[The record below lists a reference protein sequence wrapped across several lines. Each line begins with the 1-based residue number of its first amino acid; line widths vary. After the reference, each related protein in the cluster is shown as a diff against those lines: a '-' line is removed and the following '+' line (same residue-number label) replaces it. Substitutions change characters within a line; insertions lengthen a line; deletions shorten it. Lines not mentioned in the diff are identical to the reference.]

1 MKKILKY
8 RKLATILKYRATEN
22 GWMAKDFYSRANNL
36 GAATIL
42 LLRLKDGP
50 CIGGFT

>member
-8 RKLATILKYRATEN
+8 RKVRTSLEYRGSKH
-22 GWMAKDFYSRANNL
+22 GWEAKDFYSRAKNL
-36 GAATIL
+36 RATTL
-42 LLRLKDGP
+42 LLMRSKEGH

>member
-8 RKLATILKYRATEN
+8 RKVRTTLEYRGSIH
-22 GWMAKDFYSRANNL
+22 GWRAKDFYSRAKNL
-36 GAATIL
+36 GATL
-42 LLRLKDGP
+42 LLMRSKEGH